1 MCILLLGTA
10 LHVLHLD
17 VFLNIL
23 LQGCADVVI
32 DGVRGNLAAIAGG
45 AIVLGLTQVHVHV
58 DDVRYIYGSI
68 SQPNPNMV
76 NTL

>member
-45 AIVLGLTQVHVHV
+45 AIVLGLTQVHV
-58 DDVRYIYGSI
+58 DDARYIYGSI